1 MFREKTDL
9 PDDLIFHVNYLGGD
23 QASFT
28 LNFSKGAS
36 TIIGQYYQFCRL
48 GRLGYASI
56 MNNSMTIAEYLRE
69 NLLALD
75 KFIQV
80 DKAHMPLVALALKP
94 DVTNCSVFDLQDRL
108 HDHGWTVPAYTCPPG
123 AESQAILRI
132 VVKQNFSMVMA
143 DLLIEDFKTAF
154 KYFEKHPSRTDIKV
168 ETPIVK
174 KTSNHWHL
182 AKDSL
187 VGANNLKMNLAHR
200 QEGNVTKGVC

>member
-56 MNNSMTIAEYLRE
+56 MNNSMEIANYLRD
-69 NLLALD
+69 NLLALN
-75 KFIQV
+75 KFIQI
-80 DKAHMPLVALALKP
+80 DKAHMPLVALALK
-94 DVTNCSVFDLQDRL
+94 DEVKNCSVFDLQDRL
-108 HDHGWTVPAYTCPPG
+108 HDHGWVVPAYTCPPG
-123 AESQAILRI
+123 AESQAIIRI

-143 DLLIEDFKTAF
+143 DMLIEDFKIAF
-154 KYFEKHPSRTDIKV
+154 KYFEKHPRKV
-168 ETPIVK
+168 DVK
-174 KTSNHWHL
+174 AEKVIAQNTSDKWHL
-182 AKDSL
+182 AQDSL
-187 VGANNLKMNLAHR
+187 IGANHLKMNVAHR
-200 QEGNVTKGVC
+200 QEGTATKGVC